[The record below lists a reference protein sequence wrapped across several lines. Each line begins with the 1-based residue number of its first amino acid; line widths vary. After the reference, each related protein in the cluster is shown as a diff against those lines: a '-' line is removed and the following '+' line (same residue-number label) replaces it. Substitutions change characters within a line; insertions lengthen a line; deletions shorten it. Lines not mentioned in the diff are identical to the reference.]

1 MRRALSFATAVALLL
16 CIAAPAFAGPNL
28 FIVED
33 SDPIG
38 SCLRVLI
45 QNSSA
50 DVRTGVVQAKVVL
63 ANGKFASQSTQ
74 VTVGGSD
81 QAVAT
86 LKFDGEILH
95 VIALGIIEGPDPI
108 PQ

>member
-1 MRRALSFATAVALLL
+1 MRRALGFATAVALVL

-33 SDPIG
+33 SDPVG
-38 SCLRVLI
+38 TCLRVLI
-45 QNSSA
+45 KNSSA
-50 DVRTGVVQAKVVL
+50 DARTGIVQARVVL
-63 ANGKFASQSTQ
+63 KDGKSASQSTRI
-74 VTVGGSD
+74 TVGGSD
-81 QAVAT
+81 KAVAT
-86 LKFDGEILH
+86 LKFDGEISH